1 MGVEE
6 EEDFL
11 FSQRLKSG
19 TLPTCREARLANRV
33 LTATW
38 HKPPI
43 QPTLPTPI
51 NGDGRGFGLVAEGR
65 AASTV
70 VASHGPGDPRGAAN
84 SGELGQAAVRRVDGA
99 HRSAL
104 ARRVVDKAARH
115 QDLEGWSRRGGS
127 QKRGDAVVAL
137 GGGGCGRGVPVVV
150 RLADRPTV
158 TGEPLHRARASP
170 QCGFARAAQRRS
182 CWRSALVT
190 WSKRRASPQCGSA
203 RAAQRR
209 SCW

>member
-70 VASHGPGDPRGAAN
+70 VACTAPVIPGVPPTAASSARLQSEGSTARTGARLRVVSSTRRHATKILKA
-84 SGELGQAAVRRVDGA
+84 GHDEAAVRN
-99 HRSAL
+99 
-104 ARRVVDKAARH
+104 AAMP
-115 QDLEGWSRRGGS
+115 LWPWE
-127 QKRGDAVVAL
+127 AAAAA
-137 GGGGCGRGVPVVV
+137 GV
-150 RLADRPTV
+150 
-158 TGEPLHRARASP
+158 SP
-170 QCGFARAAQRRS
+170 S
-182 CWRSALVT
+182 
-190 WSKRRASPQCGSA
+190 
-203 RAAQRR
+203 
-209 SCW
+209 